1 MTGMGEIGFLLEPR
15 RWKTA
20 VNCGGVIESPSPLLL
35 HLFCFPQLQDVHL
48 LQSMGGGTRRPVLA
62 ACLRGA
68 VLLRGFSRQK
78 PETKSSLQAWGASL
92 YEQLVWER
100 QLGLP
105 LFLWVAKALE
115 ELACK

>member
-1 MTGMGEIGFLLEPR
+1 MGEIGTQAGE
-15 RWKTA
+15 
-20 VNCGGVIESPSPLLL
+20 NCSQLCMGSLSDL
-35 HLFCFPQLQDVHL
+35 HLCFTFSAFPQLQDVHL
-48 LQSMGGGTRRPVLA
+48 LQSVGGGTRRPVLA

-78 PETKSSLQAWGASL
+78 PETQSSLQAWGASL

-105 LFLWVAKALE
+105 LYLWVTKALE